1 MGSEDIPFGSLNIT
15 ALTLDLR
22 GDVYA
27 SSAIKINP
35 PITISA
41 NTTLN
46 SLEGT
51 GGITLLK
58 AVTAADGSGAPTLS
72 LYAVEGAADVNRL
85 GSDAAPLGSISLIGN
100 SVYLSGNVTSA
111 ASLKITGPI
120 YLLNDSSISLR
131 GDTDITLDNS
141 LVPNAGLCDLI
152 MQSTAVIKTQDL
164 GSSSYSLREVSLTG
178 SSIELQGTITA
189 QSLTINGTT
198 CSSGS
203 CSSGTYTTCPSVS
216 SEKQS
221 R

>member
-1 MGSEDIPFGSLNIT
+1 M
-15 ALTLDLR
+15 
-22 GDVYA
+22 
-27 SSAIKINP
+27 K
-35 PITISA
+35 
-41 NTTLN
+41 
-46 SLEGT
+46 GT

-58 AVTAADGSGAPTLS
+58 PVTAAVGSIAPTLT
-72 LYAVEGAADVNRL
+72 LYAAGGAADINSL
-85 GSDAAPLGSISLIGN
+85 GSSEAPLGAISLKGS
-100 SVYLSGNVTSA
+100 SVFLSGNVMSTGF
-111 ASLKITGPI
+111 LNITGPI
-120 YLLNDSSISLR
+120 YLLNDNSISLT
-131 GDTDITLDNS
+131 GDTGITLDNS

-203 CSSGTYTTCPSVS
+203 CSSGTYTTCPEVS
-216 SEKQS
+216 SKKQS